1 MGGQLDGN
9 FFSGSLQ
16 HKFTLIVTVIIS
28 FVVNNFS
35 LSLLTR
41 VLQREC
47 SQRLST
53 DRPSFASSNEVVT
66 LTRETNERVV

>member
-9 FFSGSLQ
+9 FFSGSLP
-16 HKFTLIVTVIIS
+16 HKFTLIVALIIS
-28 FVVNNFS
+28 FVVNKFF
-35 LSLLTR
+35 SLLTR

-53 DRPSFASSNEVVT
+53 DRPSFAAANEVVT